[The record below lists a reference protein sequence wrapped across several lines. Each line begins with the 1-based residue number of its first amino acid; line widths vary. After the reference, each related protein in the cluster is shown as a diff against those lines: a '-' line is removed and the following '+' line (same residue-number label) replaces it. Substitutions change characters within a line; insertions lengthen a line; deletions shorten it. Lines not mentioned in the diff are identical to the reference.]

1 LSGTA
6 CPGPLTDSL
15 PCDQSPCQ
23 QCTMTR
29 ENYINEL
36 GYTPP
41 SDSESSSFFFDW
53 IRMKEK
59 WIFFFIKDFIGYF
72 INSTTANKTNS
83 PVYIGDIV
91 DRNTSISVDNCTQL
105 ICKANGIE
113 KVKIPCQGTYK
124 FYYKK

>member
-1 LSGTA
+1 MHHQVIV
-6 CPGPLTDSL
+6 SL
-15 PCDQSPCQ
+15 L
-23 QCTMTR
+23 
-29 ENYINEL
+29 I
-36 GYTPP
+36 
-41 SDSESSSFFFDW
+41 FDW

-59 WIFFFIKDFIGYF
+59 WIFFFIKDFVGYF

-124 FYYKK
+124 F